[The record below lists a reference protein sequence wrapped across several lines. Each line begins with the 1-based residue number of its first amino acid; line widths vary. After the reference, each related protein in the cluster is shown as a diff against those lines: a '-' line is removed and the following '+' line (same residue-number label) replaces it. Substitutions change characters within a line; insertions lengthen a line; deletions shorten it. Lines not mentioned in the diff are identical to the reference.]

1 MSNSYK
7 ICGVANVGGNYKNI
21 VTSQGNYGD
30 KNIKEI
36 QYATEFNEVEVLF
49 GFADLNIVELDDDSA
64 EVHNARIFL
73 RDNSFAQGI
82 VFLDGGF
89 LIITDLTFFS
99 AYTRI
104 GGKEAPYTT
113 LVESDTIED
122 EAAEALIEEDAR
134 LQ

>member
-1 MSNSYK
+1 MSISDP
-7 ICGVANVGGNYKNI
+7 ISGVANVGGHYKNVI
-21 VTSQGNYGD
+21 LNKGNYSD

-36 QYATEFNEVEVLF
+36 IYGTDFGEVEVLF
-49 GFADLNIVELDDDSA
+49 GFADLKIIEIEDDSS

-73 RDNSFAQGI
+73 RDNEFAQAI
-82 VFLDGGF
+82 IFLEEGF
-89 LIITDLTFFS
+89 LVVTDLNFFS

-122 EAAEALIEEDAR
+122 EAAAALIEEDAR